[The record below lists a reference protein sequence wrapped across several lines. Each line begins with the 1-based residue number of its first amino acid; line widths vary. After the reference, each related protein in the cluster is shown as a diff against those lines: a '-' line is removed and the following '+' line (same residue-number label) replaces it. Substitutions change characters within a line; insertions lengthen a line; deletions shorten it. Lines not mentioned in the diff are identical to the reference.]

1 MCELWPLG
9 TGARAI
15 RPRRGRDLGRR
26 RVLRAGLLLLLAGPR
41 ARAAEEAPDAEI
53 RPEPFEGPGPATLTL
68 PASRRDGPVPAVALL
83 HDSLGPD
90 PRGEPYAR
98 QLLGAGIAV
107 LEVLADPVAEPALLA
122 MLHAL
127 AADRRVDAARLGVL
141 GFGQG
146 AAAAMSAA
154 LPVAARALLYP
165 GCAGLTEAAARRAG
179 GWAGAPVLVLHGD
192 ADRASPPASCA
203 AAVEALGRAGARVR
217 RVLYRGASYAW
228 DHPGFGTEGGVLLP
242 APEGAP
248 GDGRV
253 KAQPWPALTAASAG
267 TVAGF
272 FARELVP

>member
-1 MCELWPLG
+1 MCDLWPLG
-9 TGARAI
+9 KGSHAKC
-15 RPRRGRDLGRR
+15 PRQGRGLGRR
-26 RVLRAGLLLLLAGPR
+26 RLLWAGLTLLTIPR
-41 ARAAEEAPDAEI
+41 ARAAEETPDAEI
-53 RPEPFEGPGPATLTL
+53 RPEHFDGPGPATLTL
-68 PASRRDGPVPAVALL
+68 PASRRGGPVPAVALL

-90 PRGEPYAR
+90 PRAEPYAR

-107 LEVLADPVAEPALLA
+107 LEVLADPVAEPELRA
-122 MLHAL
+122 MLRAL
-127 AADRRVDAARLGVL
+127 AADPRVDAARLGVL

-154 LPVAARALLYP
+154 LPVAARVLLYP
-165 GCAGLTEAAARRAG
+165 GCAGLTETAARQAG

-203 AAVEALGRAGARVR
+203 AAVDALGRAGARVR

-228 DHPGFGTEGGVLLP
+228 DHPGFGAEGQVLLP

-248 GDGRV
+248 GERRV

-267 TVAGF
+267 TVAGY
-272 FARELVP
+272 FARELLP

>member
-1 MCELWPLG
+1 MNDLWSLG
-9 TGARAI
+9 KGYHAI
-15 RPRRGRDLGRR
+15 HSGPGRGIGRR
-26 RVLRAGLLLLLAGPR
+26 LTLSAGLTLLAGSR
-41 ARAAEEAPDAEI
+41 ARASEEIPDAEI
-53 RPEPFEGPGPATLTL
+53 RPERFDGPGPATLTL
-68 PASRRDGPVPAVALL
+68 PVARRGGPLPAVAML

-107 LEVLADPVAEPALLA
+107 LDVLADHVSEPELLA
-122 MLHAL
+122 MLRAL
-127 AADRRVDAARLGVL
+127 AADPRVDAARLGIL

-146 AAAAMSAA
+146 AAEAMSVA

-165 GCAGLTEAAARRAG
+165 ACAGLVAAARRTD
-179 GWAGAPVLVLHGD
+179 WAGAPVLLMHGD

-217 RVLYRGASYAW
+217 RVEYRGASYAW
-228 DHPGFGTEGGVLLP
+228 DHPGFGTEGRILVP
-242 APEGAP
+242 APAGAL

-253 KAQPWPALTAASAG
+253 EALPWPALTAASAG

-272 FARELVP
+272 FARELRL